1 MSVIS
6 VKSQVKTACSL
17 YLPWTAV
24 DKEIYND
31 AYNDAKTT
39 LWVSV
44 LAGVPIFKFEKYRSF
59 DIPLVNTT
67 FSVHRRNFFQVVY
80 PTRLYNISECNT
92 STIGYVGTETGV
104 RIAFPKVRQSNEEY
118 F

>member
-1 MSVIS
+1 MSLIS

-31 AYNDAKTT
+31 AKTT
-39 LWVSV
+39 LWVSI

-59 DIPLVNTT
+59 DTPLVKTT
-67 FSVHRRNFFQVVY
+67 FSVHHRNFFQVVY

>member
-1 MSVIS
+1 MSLIS
-6 VKSQVKTACSL
+6 VKSQVKTECSL

-31 AYNDAKTT
+31 AKTT
-39 LWVSV
+39 LWVSI

-67 FSVHRRNFFQVVY
+67 FSVQ
-80 PTRLYNISECNT
+80 NT
-92 STIGYVGTETGV
+92 
-104 RIAFPKVRQSNEEY
+104 N
-118 F
+118 